1 MLTLSLT
8 KADVKGFEPGGS
20 QRVLEGEKREA
31 QKIPRVRRVALK
43 RPPPEEQGDWAM
55 GEMWQGQ
62 GSPWSD

>member
-8 KADVKGFEPGGS
+8 KADLKGFEPGGR
-20 QRVLEGEKREA
+20 RVLEGEKREA

-43 RPPPEEQGDWAM
+43 RPPPEAQGGWAM